1 MKQLPRKDRFLSVV
15 YKISLEIH
23 KYKRQGQIMHQI
35 ALLTATYNHPNE
47 LMRLF
52 HSLKEQ
58 TEKGFTWVIVNDG
71 SAEETSQVLKLIE
84 GDNAIDV
91 EVINK
96 NNGGK
101 SSSINVGFD
110 NIDKNVEFVLIVDD
124 DEKLK
129 PDAINV
135 VKEYVNKYR
144 SSGCGVIHFNRINEN
159 GEIIAKPP
167 INEDFFMTFQ
177 QFKSEGRYADG
188 YLGYFF
194 KALGKNRF
202 SIFPGEKYV
211 APSTLIMKVNRT
223 RKLLW
228 ASAVLGETEYLAG
241 GITKQGR
248 KLRIKNPRGMVE
260 YCQLMQTNGANLK
273 TKLLYSAQGYAYK
286 SFCNCNDKN
295 IDNSFL
301 AITKPAGLAIA
312 LLWKTKYL

>member
-1 MKQLPRKDRFLSVV
+1 
-15 YKISLEIH
+15 
-23 KYKRQGQIMHQI
+23 MHQI
-35 ALLTATYNHPNE
+35 VILTATYNHPGE
-47 LMRLF
+47 LKRLF
-52 HSLKEQ
+52 QSLKEQ
-58 TEKGFTWVIVNDG
+58 IDKSFTWVVVNDG
-71 SAEETSQVLKLIE
+71 SAEETNQVLRLIE
-84 GDNAIDV
+84 GDDTIDA

-96 NNGGK
+96 SNGGK

-135 VKEYVNKYR
+135 VKEYINKYR

-167 INEDFFMTFQ
+167 IKEDFFMTFQ

-188 YLGYFF
+188 YLGYFV

-202 SIFPGEKYV
+202 SIYPGEKYV
-211 APSTLIMKVNRT
+211 APSTLIMKVNRVS
-223 RKLLW
+223 KLLW

-248 KLRIKNPRGMVE
+248 KLRIKNPRGMSE
-260 YCQLMQTNGANLK
+260 YCQLMQINGASLK
-273 TKLLYSAQGYAYK
+273 TRLLYSAQGYAYE
-286 SFCNCNDKN
+286 SLCSCNVISSN
-295 IDNSFL
+295 NSFL
-301 AITKPAGLAIA
+301 IVTKPVGIVIA
-312 LLWKTKYL
+312 LLWKKKYL